1 MDKEKYEVIG
11 IDIGID
17 TNTIPNEK
25 SKDVDE
31 LIKEILLERDMDEY
45 RKNEEL
51 AATTILIVPVLVLV
65 IMIAIV
71 FGIIGFIIKYI

>member
-1 MDKEKYEVIG
+1 
-11 IDIGID
+11 
-17 TNTIPNEK
+17 
-25 SKDVDE
+25 
-31 LIKEILLERDMDEY
+31 MDEY

>member
-1 MDKEKYEVIG
+1 
-11 IDIGID
+11 
-17 TNTIPNEK
+17 
-25 SKDVDE
+25 
-31 LIKEILLERDMDEY
+31 MDEY

-51 AATTILIVPVLVLV
+51 AATTILIVPVLV

>member
-1 MDKEKYEVIG
+1 
-11 IDIGID
+11 
-17 TNTIPNEK
+17 
-25 SKDVDE
+25 
-31 LIKEILLERDMDEY
+31 MDEY

-51 AATTILIVPVLVLV
+51 ASTTILIVPVLV

>member
-1 MDKEKYEVIG
+1 
-11 IDIGID
+11 
-17 TNTIPNEK
+17 
-25 SKDVDE
+25 
-31 LIKEILLERDMDEY
+31 MDEY

-51 AATTILIVPVLVLV
+51 AATTILIVSVLV

>member
-1 MDKEKYEVIG
+1 MKHVI
-11 IDIGID
+11 
-17 TNTIPNEK
+17 
-25 SKDVDE
+25 
-31 LIKEILLERDMDEY
+31 LINMDEY